1 LVGLFGFEDS
11 LPKELSGGM
20 LKRVKLARVYAAN
33 PEVLLLDEPFGPLGA
48 QTSATMQ
55 YELQRIWYESK
66 KTALLVTHN
75 IEEAIFL
82 SDRVVILSKRPAKI
96 KKILEVDLS
105 RPRKKEV
112 KLSSKFIK
120 LKHEVGLEVGYF

>member
-1 LVGLFGFEDS
+1 
-11 LPKELSGGM
+11 M
-20 LKRVKLARVYAAN
+20 
-33 PEVLLLDEPFGPLGA
+33 
-48 QTSATMQ
+48 

-66 KTALLVTHN
+66 KAALLVTHDM
-75 IEEAIFL
+75 EEAIFL
-82 SDRVVILSKRPAKI
+82 SNRVVILSERPAKI

-120 LKHEVGLEVGYF
+120 LKHEVGLEIGSSNIN

>member
-1 LVGLFGFEDS
+1 
-11 LPKELSGGM
+11 
-20 LKRVKLARVYAAN
+20 
-33 PEVLLLDEPFGPLGA
+33 
-48 QTSATMQ
+48 MQ

-66 KTALLVTHN
+66 KTALLVTHD

-82 SDRVVILSKRPAKI
+82 SDRVVILSERPAKI

-105 RPRKKEV
+105 RPREKEV

-120 LKHEVGLEVGYF
+120 LKHEVGLEIGYF

>member
-1 LVGLFGFEDS
+1 MVGLFGFEDS

-20 LKRVKLARVYAAN
+20 LKRVELARVYAAN
-33 PEVLLLDEPFGPLGA
+33 PEVLLLDEPFGPLDA